1 MKKSRLATA
10 AVAAVVVGT
19 IGFSVPAFAAS
30 GYGAVNVTQNDS
42 VVTIGNDA
50 LSRTFNISGKKL
62 KPGKIDNELE
72 GDASFTPGKDSEEF
86 LCMHWFSH
94 NI

>member
-1 MKKSRLATA
+1 MGGFYLTDVSDFLQSWALRARGHPKTPDMEREVWMKKSRLATA

-42 VVTIGNDA
+42 VVTIGNGA
-50 LSRTFNISGKKL
+50 LSRTFNISGKKR
-62 KPGKIDNELE
+62 
-72 GDASFTPGKDSEEF
+72 
-86 LCMHWFSH
+86 
-94 NI
+94 

>member
-30 GYGAVNVTQNDS
+30 GYGAVSVDKNEN
-42 VVTIGNDA
+42 VVTIGNNA
-50 LSRTFNISGKKL
+50 LSRTFNIKNNRL
-62 KPGKIDNELE
+62 TPGKIDNKL
-72 GDASFTPGKDSEEF
+72 AGKAPNSILRADRKS
-86 LCMHWFSH
+86 L
-94 NI
+94 